1 MAGSGVF
8 WRQKYSMYGIEQSFG
23 MWEIESSLAH
33 CAPMHRRL
41 EDRIRELCAK
51 ALTAQE
57 SELHA
62 ILSALRSALRE
73 HAERLRR
80 LAASKLVSV
89 EGYGDRLQDRRS
101 A

>member
-1 MAGSGVF
+1 
-8 WRQKYSMYGIEQSFG
+8 
-23 MWEIESSLAH
+23 
-33 CAPMHRRL
+33 MHRRL

-62 ILSALRSALRE
+62 IFHALRSALRE
-73 HAERLRR
+73 HIQRLRK
-80 LAASKLVSV
+80 LAAA
-89 EGYGDRLQDRRS
+89 RLLSIDGNQLQEMRS